1 MSLEKEPITSKQ
13 KLLNLT
19 LVGIV
24 SQVGCLTL
32 VIILAAL
39 LLGLFLDSRFNT
51 RPWFTIG
58 LVIVSIPVSLVLMFI
73 IVRTAIKKL
82 KPETT
87 KQTKQEEHHFGE

>member
-32 VIILAAL
+32 VIILASL
-39 LLGLFLDSRFNT
+39 FLGLFLDSRFNT

-58 LVIVSIPVSLVLMFI
+58 LVIVSIPVSLVLMVFV
-73 IVRTAIKKL
+73 VRTAVKKL
-82 KPETT
+82 KPENS
-87 KQTKQEEHHFGE
+87 KQTKQEEHNLGE

>member
-32 VIILAAL
+32 VIILASL
-39 LLGLFLDSRFNT
+39 FLGLFLDSRFNT

-58 LVIVSIPVSLVLMFI
+58 LVIVSVPVSLVLMVFV
-73 IVRTAIKKL
+73 VRTAVKKL
-82 KPETT
+82 KPENS
-87 KQTKQEEHHFGE
+87 KQTKQEEHNLGE

>member
-32 VIILAAL
+32 VIILASL
-39 LLGLFLDSRFNT
+39 FLGLFLDSRFNT

-58 LVIVSIPVSLVLMFI
+58 LVVVSIPVSLVLMVYV
-73 IVRTAIKKL
+73 VRTAVKKL
-82 KPETT
+82 KPENS
-87 KQTKQEEHHFGE
+87 KQTKQEEHNLGE

>member
-87 KQTKQEEHHFGE
+87 KQTKQEEHHLGE

>member
-32 VIILAAL
+32 VIILASL

-58 LVIVSIPVSLVLMFI
+58 LVIVSIPVSLVLMVYV
-73 IVRTAIKKL
+73 VRTAVKKL
-82 KPETT
+82 KPENS
-87 KQTKQEEHHFGE
+87 KQTKQEEHNLGE